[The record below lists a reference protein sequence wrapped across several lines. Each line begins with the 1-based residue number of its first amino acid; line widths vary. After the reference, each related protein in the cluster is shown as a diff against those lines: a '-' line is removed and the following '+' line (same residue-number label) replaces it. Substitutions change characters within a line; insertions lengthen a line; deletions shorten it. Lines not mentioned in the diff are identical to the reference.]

1 MGFRERTT
9 AQGLPASERGQDA
22 NSRRFDS
29 AADAGSSGWE
39 MLKWSEM
46 PRAAGGG
53 GGLRKLR
60 GRGRRTLPHPR
71 HLHSR
76 VLSSLCRPASPT

>member
-1 MGFRERTT
+1 MGFRERPT

-53 GGLRKLR
+53 GWPEEAEGP
-60 GRGRRTLPHPR
+60 GSQDPSP
-71 HLHSR
+71 SQ
-76 VLSSLCRPASPT
+76 ASAQPGSI